1 MIDQFGLIKGRIEE
15 TIVTTYNED
24 GSPNSAPMGVMSDG
38 KEKIILRMYRSTDT
52 LKNILR
58 EGCFVVNIISK
69 PMLFLKAA
77 LLGRNKAGDEIE
89 ITEVGKSGVVAPY
102 LREASAYVEVELV
115 SYSFYTK
122 VDEMGEGEL
131 CLIEGRVKQI
141 RILRSFPEALNR
153 GICVVIEMSI
163 ELSRGRYENV
173 ERYLKIVKKC
183 LSGDEYRE
191 IYSFVERY
199 IRNSD

>member
-1 MIDQFGLIKGRIEE
+1 MDKFGLIKGRIGE

-38 KEKIILRMYRSTDT
+38 KESVILRVYRSTDT
-52 LKNILR
+52 LRNILR
-58 EGCFVVNIISK
+58 DGCFVVNIISK
-69 PMLFLKAA
+69 PMLFLKTA
-77 LLGRNKAGDEIE
+77 LLGINKAGDEIE
-89 ITEVGKSGVVAPY
+89 ITEVSKSGVEAPY

-122 VDEMGEGEL
+122 VDETGEGEL
-131 CLIEGRVKQI
+131 CLIEGRVRQI

-153 GICVVIEMSI
+153 GTCAVIEMSI
-163 ELSRGRYENV
+163 ELSRNRYENV
-173 ERYLKIVKKC
+173 ERYLKIIKKC

>member
-1 MIDQFGLIKGRIEE
+1 MDQFGLIKGRIDE

-24 GSPNSAPMGVMSDG
+24 GSPNSAPMGVASDG
-38 KEKIILRMYRSTDT
+38 KEKIILKVYRSTDT
-52 LKNILR
+52 LRNILR
-58 EGCFVVNIISK
+58 EGCFVVNVISK

-89 ITEVGKSGVVAPY
+89 ITEVNKSGVKAPY
-102 LREASAYVEVELV
+102 LRDASAYVEVELV

-122 VDEMGEGEL
+122 VDERGEGEL
-131 CLIEGRVKQI
+131 CLIEGRVRQI
-141 RILRSFPEALNR
+141 KILRSFPEALNR
-153 GICVVIEMSI
+153 GTCAVIEMSI

-173 ERYLKIVKKC
+173 ERYLKTAKKC

-191 IYSFVERY
+191 IYFFVEPY